1 LHHTKCPV
9 GHVKS
14 VCVDSGSYDPSAQI
28 PIKRFVVPGK
38 ISRLRFVALECV
50 LGDFTTDFSQQKDVS
65 TKFQVFGMEVNYLTK

>member
-1 LHHTKCPV
+1 
-9 GHVKS
+9 
-14 VCVDSGSYDPSAQI
+14 
-28 PIKRFVVPGK
+28 VPGK